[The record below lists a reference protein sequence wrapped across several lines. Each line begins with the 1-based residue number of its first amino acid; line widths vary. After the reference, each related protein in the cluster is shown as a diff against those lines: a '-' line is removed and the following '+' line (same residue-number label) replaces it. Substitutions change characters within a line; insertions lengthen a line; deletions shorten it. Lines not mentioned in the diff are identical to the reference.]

1 MLVHRFTVCR
11 EEDMLDMAALLR
23 PNSRLGASCTLDLAL
38 CSQCPGCQIL
48 LRKDLDG
55 MKLTLPAITRN
66 FYVDGH
72 VPKGH

>member
-1 MLVHRFTVCR
+1 
-11 EEDMLDMAALLR
+11 MLDMAALLK
-23 PNSRLGASCTLDLAL
+23 PNSRLGASGKMDLAPW
-38 CSQCPGCQIL
+38 SRRAGCQIV